1 MRGELLSDSPPTALA
16 PTNNPV
22 PLSLCAG
29 LCPPAPPPL
38 SLYDRVFDLAD
49 IGMLSVPPGPAL
61 TDIVLE
67 RVDGLA
73 GSEKERSVR
82 VPRAAGEV

>member
-22 PLSLCAG
+22 
-29 LCPPAPPPL
+29 PL

>member
-29 LCPPAPPPL
+29 LWLPTPPPI
-38 SLYDRVFDLAD
+38 SLYDRVFDRAD
-49 IGMLSVPPGPAL
+49 IGMLSAP
-61 TDIVLE
+61 VLE
-67 RVDGLA
+67 RKDGLA

-82 VPRAAGEV
+82 VPRAADEV